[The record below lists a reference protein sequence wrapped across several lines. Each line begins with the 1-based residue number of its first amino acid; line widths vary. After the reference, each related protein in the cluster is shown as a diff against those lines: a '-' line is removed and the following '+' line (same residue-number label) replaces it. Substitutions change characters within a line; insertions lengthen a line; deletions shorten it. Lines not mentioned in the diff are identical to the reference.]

1 MVKPNLTLEI
11 PDLRGKFAVVTG
23 ANSGLGFGLA
33 KRLAAAR
40 TEVVLAVRDP
50 AKGDQA
56 VAAIRREVPRPSSRS
71 ASWTCRRCA
80 AWPRWVNS

>member
-56 VAAIRREVPRPSSRS
+56 VAAIRREGRPGQ
-71 ASWTCRRCA
+71 AHDPPAGPVVA
-80 AWPRWVNS
+80 ALRGRAG